1 MRHFMRRWL
10 NLDQYDGLTYSRAEL
25 IVWLTVAAMALFS
38 VYALF
43 APDWHSTTPNVE
55 DTALAWAALFYRS
68 ELLPLLVTP
77 YIMGFIALFSIYK
90 GRLRTSGLVVSL
102 MVYTFSVLPVLL
114 LASVDFYNSGY
125 LVNIFLFLFAT
136 GLLNGQI
143 GLLVAFIVSLVTFLL
158 DAGNA
163 PASFV
168 ITFIAQLVGGVIVGA
183 LYLRIAVLSR
193 SEGVAEAT
201 VERIKLAEITTRLT
215 QLASQ
220 RLALKEALD
229 VAVELILANYPQFY
243 HVQVFLNDQNNVNAR
258 LVASSGEVGE
268 KLLARHHSLAVGSVS
283 VIGQTTWQNT
293 PIIAYTDD
301 PDAIYRPNDLLP
313 ETLLEIA
320 FPLRIGDNVIGA
332 LDLQSKTRLTLS
344 DEDLSSF
351 QSLADSLALVMD
363 NIRQFEL
370 SRQRVEENERLAEQA
385 RIALQEVQ
393 RLNKRLIGRAWS
405 DYLREQREATAV
417 DIDLV
422 TREIVEDN
430 TWTETL
436 EEAVRAN
443 TVVVDKGVVAV
454 PLRVRGQIIGAMEF
468 EVSSDTI
475 TQEDYALLQELSDR
489 FGAAAE
495 NTRLVEQSQRVAQRE
510 ALINVVSSRL
520 QAMNN
525 VEATLA
531 ETARSLSELIGAE
544 RVVIRLGRPQ
554 PNPTRSL
561 KQAGD

>member
-1 MRHFMRRWL
+1 MRHFIRRWL

-77 YIMGFIALFSIYK
+77 YVMGFIALFSIYR

-102 MVYTFSVLPVLL
+102 MIYTFSVLPVLL

-143 GLLVAFIVSLVTFLL
+143 GLFVAFIVSLATFLL

-168 ITFIAQLVGGVIVGA
+168 ITFIAQLIGGVIVGA

-283 VIGQTTWQNT
+283 VIGQTTLQNA

-443 TVVVDKGVVAV
+443 TVVVEKGVVAV

-468 EVSSDTI
+468 EVGSDTI